1 MMWYNQA
8 NKIPPFYLFG
18 NTTEKGSLDVLTFDQ
33 RPKLALTT
41 YLGFVTTLKAI
52 DVNKRTAADN

>member
-1 MMWYNQA
+1 MA
-8 NKIPPFYLFG
+8 LFT
-18 NTTEKGSLDVLTFDQ
+18 NLAHLLVTLERGSLDVLTFDQ